1 MQEAFSL
8 ISGWNSAWIC
18 HHCMAHDNT
27 YLTFPCRLPL
37 ERRRTL
43 SDFEQLCKANQHG
56 ERCNRASLKHAC
68 VFFCGTCIMIMHAL
82 YIHIRYMLAD
92 HILTHV
98 YVLRAGSLLRVR
110 GFDHNMVKWCSLHT
124 INLGIA
130 SWACGSA
137 IFELL
142 KYEELLMF
150 IFSSSTCDP

>member
-1 MQEAFSL
+1 MQEAFNL

-27 YLTFPCRLPL
+27 YLTFPCRMPL
-37 ERRRTL
+37 EKRRTL
-43 SDFEQLCKANQHG
+43 SDFEQLCKVGQHG
-56 ERCNRASLKHAC
+56 DRCNRASLKHAC
-68 VFFCGTCIMIMHAL
+68 FFVALDTSSVMYVCMHM
-82 YIHIRYMLAD
+82 YMVLP
-92 HILTHV
+92 

-110 GFDHNMVKWCSLHT
+110 GFDHNMVKWCTLHT

-150 IFSSSTCDP
+150 IFSSSTCDHDTIL